1 MTDKSDDFVPIS
13 TLFIRKQ
20 KFTWL
25 QTTLLMIA
33 FRKCNCLLHLNRQ
46 FYFLLN
52 AFRFGYDNVVWCLTR
67 SIKKNSSYGN
77 HFLNTSDL
85 LHLKKIFIPSLKEV
99 VTHLCM
105 QYSLLPCFF
114 GKVAE
119 CNRSKIP
126 NQVAAPQKLSVIGC
140 QTFR

>member
-52 AFRFGYDNVVWCLTR
+52 AFRFGYDNVV
-67 SIKKNSSYGN
+67 
-77 HFLNTSDL
+77 
-85 LHLKKIFIPSLKEV
+85 
-99 VTHLCM
+99 
-105 QYSLLPCFF
+105 
-114 GKVAE
+114 
-119 CNRSKIP
+119 
-126 NQVAAPQKLSVIGC
+126 
-140 QTFR
+140 